1 MANRK
6 KNTNDMIEVKNEEQS
21 DVKNINENA
30 YDTNEKEIVNDND
43 FMDNDVSGTD
53 NLNNDIVQEK
63 KDLKETNET
72 VEDLKNN
79 TDDKKVKQNFK
90 NIFRYKN
97 GKPVKY
103 VEDKKFKED
112 MNNIAK
118 KRGYYEDMFKSN
130 LY

>member
-30 YDTNEKEIVNDND
+30 YDTNEKEIVNNND